1 MMKPLGLGYQK
12 IGMCQTSACCIIF
25 KMQSWLSVEHVRMLV
40 INPELVE
47 DELLSYIENLDNSQ
61 SHLDCKGYSCHQRL
75 LNTWHDI
82 IHMTWWME
90 WWWNLKNILK
100 LHTLIFIRIK
110 KHASWVMYKWIQ
122 SIQVIFCSLF
132 LLADDTYGLQLSTR
146 DVYETRVPVFIYSH
160 TQF

>member
-1 MMKPLGLGYQK
+1 MRSILLKGNRLKENFYATKSMMKPLGLGYQK

-90 WWWNLKNILK
+90 WWC
-100 LHTLIFIRIK
+100 TLLMVK
-110 KHASWVMYKWIQ
+110 PEKHFKI
-122 SIQVIFCSLF
+122 IHPHF
-132 LLADDTYGLQLSTR
+132 
-146 DVYETRVPVFIYSH
+146 H
-160 TQF
+160 